1 MTKPRPAPAKPQAP
15 ETPPPPPQATEEAH
29 PESHSKC
36 AEETQDGNVEAP
48 PAAPEPMDTDKSESS
63 QNPA

>member
-15 ETPPPPPQATEEAH
+15 ETPPPPLQATEEAD